1 LRASSRLLPP
11 LAPPAQAQHD
21 LPSSTGQSKHTNGRF
36 HPPIRATERVLRR
49 VKRTC
54 SRAAWATLTACT
66 SVATLA
72 AFSLFRFFFSRFLAE
87 MRAAAPA
94 QGHPLNPRLLS
105 QLSVYTTQHSR
116 AHTWLLNARCL
127 RRSAWV
133 TRQTRARTHLSSS
146 GVELCSVK
154 SVELVQIC
162 EQRQPRPMLDSW
174 LSAPRKSSL
183 HARPNLEERA
193 PALGLRLWAAA
204 RAQLNPRTQAYPSLV
219 VRACATPTL
228 PSAER
233 FARFAAVGGK
243 CGKHLVHP
251 CCLVHPTPFG
261 SVPVGKSSRRETSVW
276 RCQLC

>member
-1 LRASSRLLPP
+1 MLQPQP
-11 LAPPAQAQHD
+11 
-21 LPSSTGQSKHTNGRF
+21 
-36 HPPIRATERVLRR
+36 
-49 VKRTC
+49 
-54 SRAAWATLTACT
+54 
-66 SVATLA
+66 
-72 AFSLFRFFFSRFLAE
+72 
-87 MRAAAPA
+87 
-94 QGHPLNPRLLS
+94 QGHPLTPRLLS

-116 AHTWLLNARCL
+116 THTWLLNARCL

-174 LSAPRKSSL
+174 LSAPLCRKSSL

-261 SVPVGKSSRRETSVW
+261 SETSRRETSVC

>member
-1 LRASSRLLPP
+1 M
-11 LAPPAQAQHD
+11 D
-21 LPSSTGQSKHTNGRF
+21 SSTHRFVRQSAF
-36 HPPIRATERVLRR
+36 SVLRR

-72 AFSLFRFFFSRFLAE
+72 AFSKAAFFGASFRFFFSRFLAVVL
-87 MRAAAPA
+87 AAAPA
-94 QGHPLNPRLLS
+94 PAPTLSLLGYFPKFRFT
-105 QLSVYTTQHSR
+105 QHNTAALTLGLHNTTQPHS
-116 AHTWLLNARCL
+116 HTVPTPFGL
-127 RRSAWV
+127 V
-133 TRQTRARTHLSSS
+133 TRKTRTRTHLSSS
-146 GVELCSVK
+146 GVEPCSVK
-154 SVELVQIC
+154 PVQIVQVC
-162 EQRQPRPMLDSW
+162 EQRQPRPMPDSW
-174 LSAPRKSSL
+174 LSAPRKSSFHRRRRL

-261 SVPVGKSSRRETSVW
+261 SETSRRETSVC